1 MTVVYDSV
9 VPVAKSIISFGL
21 ETVKQKGDWFNMNP
35 SEGYMVNQEISETL
49 HIKIKKDIGKLHI

>member
-35 SEGYMVNQEISETL
+35 SEGYMVN
-49 HIKIKKDIGKLHI
+49 